1 MPGFGHPFRGKRPA
15 AMCQSLSRTTTTPGG
30 ADVQKQGAPPEE
42 RRNPTL
48 GAPPAGAWRGRLSRR
63 AGYSSLRRLFQ
74 IIDVVAREGAGTGA
88 KQLADELGISL
99 STTYELLG
107 ILVDEGYL
115 EKLPRHRGYRLG
127 PTIVVLHDR
136 WSRNAVDAAAS
147 PALRDMAHRA
157 ARTAYFGVLDHD
169 EVLVTH
175 VHAPR
180 GGAPVG
186 VVRGFSGAAYALA
199 LGKALVAAGGAREIA
214 RYIASHE
221 LRPFT
226 RRTITD
232 PVTLDAHLCEV
243 RARGYATDFEEY
255 ARNLCC
261 VAVPVHAPRGHVP
274 GAVALSTTV
283 GCSTAELKGLV
294 RIASSGAERIETA
307 LAAASAWG

>member
-1 MPGFGHPFRGKRPA
+1 MAGNV
-15 AMCQSLSRTTTTPGG
+15 CQSLSRTTTILGG
-30 ADVQKQGAPPEE
+30 ADVQQQGAPPEE
-42 RRNPTL
+42 RRNPAL
-48 GAPPAGAWRGRLSRR
+48 GEPPAGERRGHLSQR

-74 IIDVVAREGAGTGA
+74 IIDVVGREGTGTGA

-99 STTYELLG
+99 STTYGLLG
-107 ILVDEGYL
+107 ILVDEGYV

-175 VHAPR
+175 VCTPP

-199 LGKALVAAGGAREIA
+199 LGKVLVAAGGAREIT
-214 RYIASHE
+214 RYIDSHE

-232 PVTLDAHLCEV
+232 PVALDAHLCEV
-243 RARGYATDFEEY
+243 RARGYATDFEEF

-261 VAVPVHAPRGHVP
+261 VAVPVPAPQARVP

-283 GCSTAELKGLV
+283 GCSSAELRGLV
-294 RIASSGAERIETA
+294 RIARAGAERIEAA
-307 LAAASAWG
+307 LAASSARG

>member
-1 MPGFGHPFRGKRPA
+1 
-15 AMCQSLSRTTTTPGG
+15 
-30 ADVQKQGAPPEE
+30 VQEQGAPPEE
-42 RRNPTL
+42 RRGPAPGEPPT
-48 GAPPAGAWRGRLSRR
+48 GEWRGRLDQG

-74 IIDVVAREGAGTGA
+74 IIDVVGREGTGTGA
-88 KQLADELGISL
+88 KRLADELGISL
-99 STTYELLG
+99 STTYQMLG

-136 WSRNAVDAAAS
+136 WSRSAVDAAAS
-147 PALRDMAHRA
+147 PVLRDMAQLA
-157 ARTAYFGVLDHD
+157 GRTAYFGVLDHD
-169 EVLVTH
+169 EALVTH
-175 VHAPR
+175 VHAPP

-214 RYIASHE
+214 RYIESHE

-232 PVTLDAHLCEV
+232 PVALDAHLGEV
-243 RARGYATDFEEY
+243 RVRGYATDFEEF

-261 VAVPVHAPRGHVP
+261 VAVPVAGPQGQVP

-294 RIASSGAERIETA
+294 RIARAGAERIAAA
-307 LAAASAWG
+307 LAASPARG

>member
-1 MPGFGHPFRGKRPA
+1 VS
-15 AMCQSLSRTTTTPGG
+15 Q
-30 ADVQKQGAPPEE
+30 
-42 RRNPTL
+42 
-48 GAPPAGAWRGRLSRR
+48 R
-63 AGYSSLRRLFQ
+63 AGYSTLRRLFQ
-74 IIDVVAREGAGTGA
+74 IIDVVGREGTGTGP

-99 STTYELLG
+99 STTYQLLG
-107 ILVDEGYL
+107 ILMDEGYL

-127 PTIVVLHDR
+127 PTLVVLHDR

-147 PALRDMAHRA
+147 PALREMAHRA

-175 VHAPR
+175 VHTPR

-199 LGKALVAAGGAREIA
+199 LGKALVAAGGPREIA
-214 RYIASHE
+214 RYIDSHE

-232 PVTLDAHLCEV
+232 RAALDAHLCEV

-261 VAVPVHAPRGHVP
+261 VAVPVPAPQGRVP

-294 RIASSGAERIETA
+294 HIARAGAQRIEAA
-307 LAAASAWG
+307 LAASSARG